1 MGVQMDIFTASQEP
15 FKFTKPIK
23 VIELFAGYGSQML
36 AFEYLKANASH
47 FKICEWAVPSI
58 MAYNL
63 IHIRDFTDYSRE
75 REREWL
81 IDYLADRQ
89 ISMDYNNPMTRA
101 EIARKPEEWLRKV
114 YNSIIATK
122 DTVDITRTHGDD
134 FYMEDRDKY
143 NVLMS
148 YSFPCLTNDSLILT
162 MDGYKEFKDLK
173 VGEYVLTKSNTWQKI
188 AKKFDNGI
196 HKTYI
201 VKGMAF
207 ENLKCTANHKFY
219 VREKY
224 WEKGKRKFKEPDFK
238 EVKDITRNDFFGIPV
253 NEEEIPFYTDSNDFW
268 YVIGYYLGDG
278 WLSKY
283 SYDIKLAASENKLEK
298 LVPHLKN
305 LMPIIKN
312 YTINNEGTC
321 YKARFCNK
329 NIHSFIEKYI
339 GSGAGTKRICG
350 EILRMPKDNLKAL
363 IQGYIDSDGCF
374 INGTYQFSSIN
385 RNLVYSISFIAN
397 KLYHTPTHI
406 YKVKVNPKKIICG
419 REVNQKDWYLLRF
432 KSEARKQDKAFY
444 ENGYIWYPFTHIEE
458 STEEN
463 VYNMEI
469 ENDHSY
475 IVLGCIS
482 KNCQDLSLAGYCKGM
497 EENSGTRSSML
508 WQVSRILY
516 EMKEMNQLPDV
527 LMMENV
533 PPVCSGKN
541 YKPFNRWLQL
551 LDGLGYTSFVKILS
565 ATEFGVPQTR
575 KRCFVVSILG
585 NKSYEFP
592 TGWKLDKCLRDIV
605 EKEVD
610 ERYYLTEKQMRNFEI
625 YDNPLVMGLSEI
637 ERVGTTHSNFNCR
650 SEIEGLNGAAATLSA
665 TDAAHPILLKIGDRI
680 RKITPIECFRLMGVR
695 DEDYNKIKDE
705 FPPSKLYHLAGDSI
719 VVDVLMNIFK
729 QML

>member
-75 REREWL
+75 RERDWL

-89 ISMDYNNPMTRA
+89 ISMDYNKPMTRA

-122 DTVDITRTHGDD
+122 DTVDITRTHGND
-134 FYMEDRDKY
+134 FYMEDRGKY
-143 NVLMS
+143 NVFMS
-148 YSFPCLTNDSLILT
+148 YSFPC
-162 MDGYKEFKDLK
+162 
-173 VGEYVLTKSNTWQKI
+173 
-188 AKKFDNGI
+188 
-196 HKTYI
+196 
-201 VKGMAF
+201 
-207 ENLKCTANHKFY
+207 
-219 VREKY
+219 
-224 WEKGKRKFKEPDFK
+224 
-238 EVKDITRNDFFGIPV
+238 
-253 NEEEIPFYTDSNDFW
+253 
-268 YVIGYYLGDG
+268 
-278 WLSKY
+278 
-283 SYDIKLAASENKLEK
+283 
-298 LVPHLKN
+298 
-305 LMPIIKN
+305 
-312 YTINNEGTC
+312 
-321 YKARFCNK
+321 
-329 NIHSFIEKYI
+329 
-339 GSGAGTKRICG
+339 
-350 EILRMPKDNLKAL
+350 
-363 IQGYIDSDGCF
+363 
-374 INGTYQFSSIN
+374 
-385 RNLVYSISFIAN
+385 
-397 KLYHTPTHI
+397 
-406 YKVKVNPKKIICG
+406 
-419 REVNQKDWYLLRF
+419 
-432 KSEARKQDKAFY
+432 QDC
-444 ENGYIWYPFTHIEE
+444 
-458 STEEN
+458 ST
-463 VYNMEI
+463 
-469 ENDHSY
+469 
-475 IVLGCIS
+475 
-482 KNCQDLSLAGYCKGM
+482 AGYMKGM

-592 TGWKLDKCLRDIV
+592 IGWKLDKCLRDIV

-625 YDNPLVMGLSEI
+625 YDKPLVMGLSEI

-729 QML
+729 KML